1 MFSGDTEKDQWHD
14 ICSSDQSVLRKIVG
28 TAVLE
33 LYLSVNF
40 GQYIFK
46 AFLGL
51 HMR

>member
-33 LYLSVNF
+33 LYLSVNSE
-40 GQYIFK
+40 QYIFK
-46 AFLGL
+46 AFFGL
-51 HMR
+51 HIR